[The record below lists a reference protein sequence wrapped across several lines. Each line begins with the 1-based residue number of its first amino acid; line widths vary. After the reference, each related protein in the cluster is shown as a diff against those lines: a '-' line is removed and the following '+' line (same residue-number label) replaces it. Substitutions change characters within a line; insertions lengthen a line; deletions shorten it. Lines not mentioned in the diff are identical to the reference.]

1 MHPKCNT
8 KSARKLH
15 INGVLRVCVRMFI
28 RMRMYLMLFATLNV
42 K

>member
-8 KSARKLH
+8 KSARKSH
-15 INGVLRVCVRMFI
+15 INSALRVCVRMFI
-28 RMRMYLMLFATLNV
+28 RMRMYLMRIATLNV